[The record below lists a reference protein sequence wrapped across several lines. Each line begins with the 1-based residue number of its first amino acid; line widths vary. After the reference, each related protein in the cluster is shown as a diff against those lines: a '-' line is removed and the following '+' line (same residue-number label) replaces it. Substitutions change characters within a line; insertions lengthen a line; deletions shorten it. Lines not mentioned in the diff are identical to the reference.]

1 MTIAL
6 SRDTSQRRLM
16 PTVLIS
22 GLGEAPGKTAVAVGL
37 GRRWKNAGRSVGY
50 VRTPESPDVHFV
62 RKTLGVGESG
72 DILLVE
78 GTEYPDAKVL
88 LVIGYRQGLQAPEL
102 SEHTVGI
109 VVNGVPA
116 KSLERV
122 WRLFDGLPLLGLLPE
137 ERALMGF
144 SVGDLARHLGA
155 EYLVP
160 PQGDG
165 EIVEHLMLGAN
176 ITDTATTY
184 FIPKEHMAVFCRC
197 DRPDLQLAALNQSVR
212 CLVLTGTGFLQASV
226 IHRAGDMSVPVL
238 RVPDDTLDVLARLD
252 GLVEG
257 QRFRQEAK
265 VLPMAALMER
275 HFDFEALDTALGIA

>member
-1 MTIAL
+1 MTTLLIA
-6 SRDTSQRRLM
+6 
-16 PTVLIS
+16 
-22 GLGEAPGKTAVAVGL
+22 GLGEAPGKTALAIGL
-37 GRRWKNAGRSVGY
+37 ARRWKNAGRSVGY
-50 VRTPESPDVHFV
+50 LQSPESPDVEFV
-62 RKTLGVGESG
+62 RKTLAVGDGG

-78 GTEYPDAKVL
+78 GVEYPDAKVL
-88 LVIGYRQGLQAPEL
+88 LVVGYEQGLQAPEI
-102 SEHTVGI
+102 SENTVGV

-116 KSLERV
+116 KSVERV
-122 WRLFDGLPLLGLLPE
+122 RGLMNGVSVLGILPE
-137 ERALMGF
+137 SRALMGF
-144 SVGDLARHLGA
+144 TVGELARHLGA

-212 CLVLTGTGFLQASV
+212 CLVLTGTGFLQVSV
-226 IHRAGDMSVPVL
+226 VHRADDMGVPVL
-238 RVPDDTLDVLARLD
+238 RVTDDTLDVLARLD

-265 VLPMAALMER
+265 VLPMVALLER
-275 HFDFEALDTALGIA
+275 HFDFEALDRALGLT

>member
-1 MTIAL
+1 MTAL
-6 SRDTSQRRLM
+6 LLAG
-16 PTVLIS
+16 V
-22 GLGEAPGKTAVAVGL
+22 GKAPGKTAIAVGL
-37 GRRWKNAGRSVGY
+37 ARRWKNAGRSVAFIG
-50 VRTPESPDVHFV
+50 PEPDADFV
-62 RKTLGVGESG
+62 RKTLGVGDAG
-72 DILLVE
+72 DLLIVE
-78 GTEYPDAKVL
+78 GPDYPDAKVL
-88 LVIGYRQGLQAPEL
+88 IVVGYKQGLGAPEVP
-102 SEHTVGI
+102 SNAVGV

-116 KSLERV
+116 KSIERV
-122 WRLFDGLPLLGLLPE
+122 RGLMNGSPVLGILPE
-137 ERALMGF
+137 NRALMAF
-144 SVGDLARHLGA
+144 TVGELARHLGA

-226 IHRAGDMSVPVL
+226 IHRAEDMGVPVL
-238 RVPDDTLDVLARLD
+238 RVTEETLDVLARLD

-275 HFDFEALDTALGIA
+275 YFDFLALDRALGLA